1 MLKIENVRVYEDLE
15 REELFEKAL
24 KKGRVR
30 KSDVRDIRITRKSID
45 ARDKKDVHYLYSFSV
60 DVVDEKKY
68 PYLKR
73 ETVQK
78 DIIVKVNRKSLY
90 RPLIVGMGPAGL
102 FCALTLIEHGLKP
115 ILIEQGDC
123 VEERIK
129 RVEEYRNEGKLN
141 PLSNVQFGEG
151 GAGTFSDG
159 KLTTGINS
167 PYVQYVLDTFHRFGA
182 PEEVTYL
189 SHPHIGTDNLRSILK
204 NIRNYIQERGGEYYF
219 NTRMEAIQNEGNLLR
234 VICSD
239 KCFETDTVV
248 LAIGHS
254 ARKTFEMLYEKG
266 LEMKRK
272 NFSVGVRMEHL
283 QEMINES
290 QYGTETE
297 LDLPPAEYK
306 LVYHDGERVCY
317 SFCMCPGGEVM
328 ASASEEGHIVTNGM
342 SNYARD
348 GKNANA
354 AILVNVLKEDIEGD
368 HPLAGIYY
376 QEELE
381 KKAYAM
387 GGGNGFAPV
396 QRYEDFVN
404 KTITVK
410 LGKVEPTYKPG
421 YKFSDLNELL
431 PGFVSETLK
440 KGISSF
446 GRKIKGFDDPDSI
459 LTGVET
465 RTSSPVTIVRDES
478 LQSKIKGIY
487 PCGEGAGYAGGI
499 TSAAVDGI
507 KVALKIIEKEEP

>member
-1 MLKIENVRVYEDLE
+1 MLKIENVRIYEDLD
-15 REELFEKAL
+15 RKALFEKAL
-24 KKGRVR
+24 KKGKVR
-30 KSDVRDIRITRKSID
+30 KNDVRSMKVIKKAID
-45 ARDKKDVHYLYSFSV
+45 ARDKKNVHYLYSFAI
-60 DVVDEKKY
+60 DCINEDRY

-73 ETVQK
+73 YTPSERIETEVRR
-78 DIIVKVNRKSLY
+78 NSEY
-90 RPLIVGMGPAGL
+90 RPIIVGMGPAGL
-102 FCALTLIEHGLKP
+102 FCALTLIENGIKP

-123 VEERIK
+123 VEK
-129 RVEEYRNEGKLN
+129 RVKKVEEYRTKGILN

-167 PYVQYVLDTFHRFGA
+167 PYVQFVMDTFHRFGA
-182 PEEVTYL
+182 PEEITYL
-189 SHPHIGTDNLRSILK
+189 SHPHIGTDNLRNILK
-204 NIRNYIQERGGEYYF
+204 NIRQYIQEKGGEYYF
-219 NTRMEAIQNEGNLLR
+219 NTRMEAIEKDNGIIR

-239 KCFETDTVV
+239 KCFETDCVV

-283 QEMINES
+283 QETINEA

-297 LDLPPAEYK
+297 LDLPAAEYK
-306 LVYHDGERVCY
+306 LVYHDGDRVCY

-342 SNYARD
+342 SNYARN

-368 HPLAGIYY
+368 DPLAGIYY

-381 KKAYAM
+381 RKAFEMA
-387 GGGNGFAPV
+387 GSNNSAPV

-404 KTITVK
+404 NHVTRK
-410 LGKVEPTYKPG
+410 LGRVKPTYKPG
-421 YKFSDLNELL
+421 YTFCDLNELL
-431 PGFVSETLK
+431 PEYVSDTMK
-440 KGISSF
+440 KGISYF
-446 GRKIKGFDDPDSI
+446 GTKIKGFDDPDSI

-465 RTSSPVTIVRDES
+465 RTSSPVTIVRDET
-478 LQSKIKGIY
+478 LQSNIKGLY

-507 KVALKIIEKEEP
+507 KTALKILENE